1 MAYQHLIAIKVKLNG
16 LGGYRKDIMRQFKV
30 KKNPNIDLSR
40 SHLNYCIED
49 LAPDHLSRR
58 VKERISQLHLKKR
71 PRSDAVGIEDII
83 VSASVDFMLQLDCD
97 TREQYFRDSF
107 HFFQRRYGK
116 ENVMYCQCHMDE
128 SNPHI
133 HIGIV
138 PITPD
143 GRLSAKSLFCP
154 KTLEQ
159 LQTDFHHEVSQ
170 HYGLERGEHHSKKYL
185 PLQQFKAQQA
195 KNKAQLFAN
204 DLHLADISHQKIEEA
219 DQAAHFSTKGFIFT
233 SEDRDNI
240 ELPIKHY
247 LYLKETSEESSK
259 MAVTIHSLQDDN
271 RQLKHDE
278 FQARSDLNFFL
289 RQLKELEKETAIY
302 TAIPK
307 AWRKNIDRQIDKL
320 QLTFSAYCHDLHRA
334 TVRTFIATKGDFNQ
348 TKRILHNLILSTDIT
363 DTDKYISEVIHAAI
377 LQHKKNIQP
386 TIPPPSWIPPKSSD
400 TDYSKPDETGLVPL
414 QLSQVPDI
422 NWDMINW
429 DLLSELEKDEIRHK
443 KMIRELFGRT

>member
-30 KKNPNIDLSR
+30 KKNPDIDLSR

-49 LAPDHLSRR
+49 LTPDHLNRR

-97 TREQYFRDSF
+97 TREQYFRDSL

-133 HIGIV
+133 HIGVV

-143 GRLSAKSLFCP
+143 GRLSAKVLFCP

-159 LQTDFHHEVSQ
+159 LQTDFHREVSQ
-170 HYGLERGEHHSKKYL
+170 HYGLERGEHHAKKYL

-204 DLHLADISHQKIEEA
+204 DLHLADISHQKIAEA
-219 DQAAHFSTKGFIFT
+219 DQAAHFPSKGFIFT
-233 SEDRDNI
+233 SEDRNNI

-247 LYLKETSEESSK
+247 LYLKESSEESAK
-259 MAVTIHSLQDDN
+259 MKATIHVLKDDN
-271 RQLKHDE
+271 QQLKHDE

-289 RQLKELEKETAIY
+289 RQLKELEKETALY

-307 AWRKNIDRQIDKL
+307 AWRKRIDLEILKL
-320 QLTFSAYCHDLHRA
+320 QPIFSSYCHDLHRA

-348 TKRILHNLILSTDIT
+348 TERILHNLITSTGIT
-363 DTDKYISEVIHAAI
+363 NKYISDVIHAASR
-377 LQHKKNIQP
+377 QHMKNLQP
-386 TIPPPSWIPPKSSD
+386 TIPPSSWTPPKPDD
-400 TDYSKPDETGLVPL
+400 TDYAKPDETGIVPL
-414 QLSQVPDI
+414 QLSKVPDI

-429 DLLSELEKDEIRHK
+429 DLLPELEKDEIRHK
-443 KMIRELFGRT
+443 IEMARWL